1 MRKPQLGMVRLLK
14 WLVRH
19 KESASTDMVLL
30 MTGMVLTR
38 TTSMVA
44 ASICSSLVALEI
56 WLRTQASW
64 PLLWLAMEG
73 VLLLTRYGLIVK
85 ARGALRHRREEPV
98 LFYIAGGCVWSAMIG
113 LAAFGA
119 ADNSD
124 PIVVLMGVLMVVG
137 ITGGIAARN
146 SPIPRAA
153 VLQLLLCS
161 LPYIL
166 GILLNFHRWEVILCI
181 LMPASVAGMVALVQ
195 RLHEQVLNLIMAE
208 KENAFLVHHD
218 SLTGL
223 PNRVGFD
230 KRLAQLLEG
239 SNHPSPWFAM
249 LYLDLDGF
257 KSVNDT
263 LGHAA
268 GDMVLRAVSDRLRQ
282 QVGKEAFAAR
292 LSGDEFAVLIPAA
305 TTVAAQAF
313 AARIIEAISEPV
325 EFGAAWPIRVGVSV
339 GIVSS
344 PEHGHDPAM
353 LLARADAALYA
364 AKANGKGRSCLF
376 QPGLSHKDLQS
387 ELKEAIEGEDQLFLH
402 YQPIIAS
409 LTGGI
414 VTREALMRWRHP
426 RLNIMPPS
434 EFIPVAEQSRL
445 IVPLG
450 EWALHRACSD
460 AVTWIDNA
468 TVAVNVS
475 TRQLGGH
482 GLPAMIAEALARS
495 GLPATRLEIELGESL
510 PLLRTPEV
518 LDDLHAIRQM
528 GVRIAL
534 DDFPTGYSGLA
545 ALDWFPFDRI
555 KIDGSVFRSVPHQ
568 RQSDIIVRSLIA
580 LAGQLGIRVTAEG
593 IETEQHLSLAR
604 HLGID
609 ELQGYL
615 IGRPQAEPVACHV
628 LGSGAAMA
636 IAFPYETVLSK
647 LAPTDVYP
655 ERLKP

>member
-1 MRKPQLGMVRLLK
+1 
-14 WLVRH
+14 
-19 KESASTDMVLL
+19 

-38 TTSMVA
+38 TTSLVA
-44 ASICSSLVALEI
+44 ASICSSLVAVDI
-56 WLRTQASW
+56 WVRTQAIW
-64 PLLWLAMEG
+64 PLPWLAMEV
-73 VLLLTRYGLIVK
+73 VLLLVRYGLIVK
-85 ARGALRHRREEPV
+85 ARGTLRHRQEEPV
-98 LFYIAGGCVWSAMIG
+98 LFYVASGCVWAIMIG
-113 LAAFGA
+113 LAGFA
-119 ADNSD
+119 AASNPD
-124 PIVVLMGVLMVVG
+124 PIVVLMGALMVVG

-146 SPIPRAA
+146 SPIPRVAI
-153 VLQLLLCS
+153 LQLLLCS
-161 LPYIL
+161 LPFIVGL
-166 GILLNFHRWEVILCI
+166 LLNFHRWEVILCI
-181 LMPASVAGMVALVQ
+181 LVPASVAGMAALVQ
-195 RLHEQVLNLIMAE
+195 RMHEQVLNLIMAE
-208 KENAFLVHHD
+208 KENAFLVQHD

-223 PNRVGFD
+223 PNRVGFN
-230 KRLAQLLEG
+230 KRLAQLLEQN
-239 SNHPSPWFAM
+239 SHPSSWFAM

-305 TTVAAQAF
+305 TTAAAQAL
-313 AARIIEAISEPV
+313 AARIIEAISQPV

-344 PEHGHDPAM
+344 PEHGHDPTI
-353 LLARADAALYA
+353 LLAHADAALYA
-364 AKANGKGRSCLF
+364 AKASGKGLSCLF
-376 QPGLSHKDLQS
+376 QPGLSRGDLQN
-387 ELKEAIEGEDQLFLH
+387 ELKEAIERDDQLFLH

-409 LTGGI
+409 LTGDI
-414 VTREALMRWRHP
+414 VTREALIRWRHP

-434 EFIPVAEQSRL
+434 EFIPFAEQSRL

-450 EWALHRACSD
+450 EWALHRACRD
-460 AVTWIDNA
+460 AVTWTDGA

-475 TRQLGGH
+475 ALQLGGH
-482 GLPAMIAEALARS
+482 GLPATIAEALARS

-510 PLLRTPEV
+510 PLLRMPDV
-518 LDDLHAIRQM
+518 FDDLHAIREM

-555 KIDGSVFRSVPHQ
+555 KIDGGFLRSVPHQ
-568 RQSDIIVRSLIA
+568 KQSDIIVRSLIA
-580 LAGQLGIRVTAEG
+580 LARQLGIRVTGEG

-615 IGRPQAEPVACHV
+615 IGRPQPEPVASHE
-628 LGSGAAMA
+628 LGSEAAMA
-636 IAFPYETVLSK
+636 VRSPSETVLST

-655 ERLKP
+655 EPLTP